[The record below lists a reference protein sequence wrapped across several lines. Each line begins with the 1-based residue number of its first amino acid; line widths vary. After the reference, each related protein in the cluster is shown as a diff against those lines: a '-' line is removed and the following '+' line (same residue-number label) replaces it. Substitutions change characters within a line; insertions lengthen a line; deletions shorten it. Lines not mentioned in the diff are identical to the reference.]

1 MRSGAVH
8 VCAAVGK
15 AQPAAGDGR
24 QKCGKRGRAHAAD
37 APGIGHAACKR
48 RAGAPGCEHSGKLR
62 ITLQALHALDERG
75 VALVHDGIDGVVVI
89 RDGLGCGHE
98 FQRIPIAG
106 VFFQLRAE
114 HGLFAGQD
122 EHDVRDL
129 QRAAGAALEQ
139 LLGVVAAEYVNQDL
153 LHDSPVQTFRKD
165 FSCVRG
171 RAPCAW

>member
-1 MRSGAVH
+1 MEGRNVAS
-8 VCAAVGK
+8 
-15 AQPAAGDGR
+15 AG
-24 QKCGKRGRAHAAD
+24 
-37 APGIGHAACKR
+37 
-48 RAGAPGCEHSGKLR
+48 GAPGGEHAGKLR
-62 ITLQALHALDERG
+62 VALQALHALDERG
-75 VALVHDGIDGVVVI
+75 VALVHDGVDGIVVI
-89 RDGLGCGHE
+89 CDDLGCGHE

-122 EHDVRDL
+122 EHYVRDL

-139 LLGVVAAEYVNQDL
+139 LLGVVTAEYVNQDF